1 MLSLSIISCNSGGS
15 SGIINPPGGVVG
27 GGGGGGGNNITLNQ
41 ANPTVNP
48 TVVFNHTALCEF
60 ANGLFDGTNYFIAG
74 NDHPTGAN
82 ANPNVYVYKLDNAF
96 NNANPPLTIDFNN
109 GTSTAQLGNLYID
122 QDTNNVYVLG
132 STLNGTDSDLFI
144 AKVVKNTNTLDNTFS
159 SGSPIQGV
167 VVLDRGNNETP
178 GGLLIDAANNVG
190 YAAGYNNQRKV
201 VIFKFDTSNG
211 NLINAFGTNGY
222 AEIDPDNNN
231 NTADMATD
239 ILTDGTNL
247 IIVGEQ
253 TDTTTGTTN
262 LILFKVDPTNG
273 QLVSNSLITIAPP
286 SGQMFLAAP
295 LDAAISN
302 NKVYLGANTQPAN
315 DSILAVFDLSNNS
328 ANYYLL
334 KDQNNNNLKINIHD
348 LELDGTTLYI
358 SGTFINGSN
367 NNLAYIKI
375 NTTNLSGTY
384 YINSTVTDNII
395 WGNIPTA
402 NSLILLGGDSNGN
415 EFRLIPI
422 NNP

>member
-74 NDHPTGAN
+74 NDFPQSGN
-82 ANPNVYVYKLDNAF
+82 LNVYVYKLDNAF

-109 GTSTAQLGNLYID
+109 GNSNAQLGNLYIE
-122 QDTNNVYVLG
+122 QDANNVYVLG

-144 AKVVKNTNTLDNTFS
+144 AKVVKNTNTLDNAFVGAGT
-159 SGSPIQGV
+159 IQGV

-262 LILFKVDPTNG
+262 LILFKVNPTNG

-328 ANYYLL
+328 ATYYLL
-334 KDQNNNNLKINIHD
+334 KDQNNNNLKININD
-348 LELDGTTLYI
+348 LELDGTTLYM
-358 SGTFINGSN
+358 SGTFTNGSN

-375 NTTNLSGTY
+375 NTTNLIGTY

-402 NSLILLGGDSNGN
+402 NSLILLGGDSNGT